1 MRSLVIPKVLAA
13 MISSVVVAV
22 QWGCIN
28 RPQPRIDAMSTGWCD
43 TTPMK
48 PQGRVA
54 RLPNTPVLKSTFGAI
69 VGVVS
74 EAETSDALPSS
85 GVALVSLANG
95 TGRSQTEGAS
105 DADGGFVFDSVVP
118 GVYHVRVRSLGHVH
132 QEVAISVAGNRVD
145 TVRMK
150 LPAYRCY
157 GY

>member
-1 MRSLVIPKVLAA
+1 VIPKVLAVV
-13 MISSVVVAV
+13 ISSILVTVV
-22 QWGCIN
+22 WGCTN
-28 RPQPRIDAMSTGWCD
+28 PPQPRIDAMATGWCD

-48 PQGRVA
+48 PQGRVV
-54 RLPNTPVLKSTFGAI
+54 RLPNAPVLNSSFGSV

-95 TGRSQTEGAS
+95 TGRSQPERAS
-105 DADGGFVFDSVVP
+105 DAGGGFVFDSVVP
-118 GVYHVRVRSLGHVH
+118 GGYQVRVRSLGHIH
-132 QEVAISVAGNRVD
+132 QEAAIAVTANRVD

-150 LPAYRCY
+150 LPADRCY

>member
-1 MRSLVIPKVLAA
+1 VIPKVVAVA
-13 MISSVVVAV
+13 ISSIVVTLV
-22 QWGCIN
+22 WGCTS
-28 RPQPRIDAMSTGWCD
+28 RAQPRIDAMSTGWCD

-48 PQGRVA
+48 PQGRIA
-54 RLPNTPVLKSTFGAI
+54 RLPSAPGLNSSFGSV

-74 EAETSDALPSS
+74 EAETSDALPGS

-95 TGRSQTEGAS
+95 TGRSQPERAS
-105 DADGGFVFDSVVP
+105 DAGGGFVFDSVVP
-118 GVYHVRVRSLGHVH
+118 GDYRLRVRSLGHIH
-132 QEVAISVAGNRVD
+132 QEVAISVTGSRVD

>member
-1 MRSLVIPKVLAA
+1 
-13 MISSVVVAV
+13 
-22 QWGCIN
+22 
-28 RPQPRIDAMSTGWCD
+28 MSTGWCD

-48 PQGRVA
+48 PRGRVV
-54 RLPNTPVLKSTFGAI
+54 RLPNAPVLNSSFGSV

-95 TGRSQTEGAS
+95 TGQSQTERAS
-105 DADGGFVFDSVVP
+105 DAGGGFVFDSVIP
-118 GVYHVRVRSLGHVH
+118 GGYQVRVRSLGHIH
-132 QEVAISVAGNRVD
+132 QEVAISVTSGRVD